1 MCLCRWIQ
9 HSFQYLSGD
18 FSLAASNG
26 GIIWKFRSANCLRIS
41 RPLKQ
46 LLKVSAVPISR
57 IAVWKFFCKLLSNYL
72 WRSLYIV
79 KFHDF
84 SIFFWT
90 PLEGFVWSMRIILWD
105 ASYFRHSNN
114 IHTARAS
121 LQNLLMELQW
131 KWRLQVLIRQQRT
144 KMNVS
149 TCFSIKYAHWR
160 WFCAPVFLRARS
172 GAQVK
177 LRARKIG
184 RVEVNFSSPDNVF
197 CFNSFFCE
205 FAIF

>member
-1 MCLCRWIQ
+1 M
-9 HSFQYLSGD
+9 
-18 FSLAASNG
+18 
-26 GIIWKFRSANCLRIS
+26 
-41 RPLKQ
+41 
-46 LLKVSAVPISR
+46 PISR

-131 KWRLQVLIRQQRT
+131 KWRLQVLFRQKKNKNERFQIFLD
-144 KMNVS
+144 K
-149 TCFSIKYAHWR
+149 TCTLTLI
-160 WFCAPVFLRARS
+160 LRARFS
-172 GAQVK
+172 ACS
-177 LRARKIG
+177 IG
-184 RVEVNFSSPDNVF
+184 RTSKIAPPKKRAHKILQRWIPFKSKSRKNFQTLIPL
-197 CFNSFFCE
+197 
-205 FAIF
+205 

>member
-9 HSFQYLSGD
+9 HSFQYLSRD

-90 PLEGFVWSMRIILWD
+90 PLEGFVWSLIRLFFEMHLILCIQTT
-105 ASYFRHSNN
+105 S
-114 IHTARAS
+114 T
-121 LQNLLMELQW
+121 LQEPHCKIFWWNYNE
-131 KWRLQVLIRQQRT
+131 KWRLQVLFRQQRT

-160 WFCAPVFLRARS
+160 WFCAPDRAP
-172 GAQVK
+172 K
-177 LRARKIG
+177 
-184 RVEVNFSSPDNVF
+184 
-197 CFNSFFCE
+197 
-205 FAIF
+205 

>member
-26 GIIWKFRSANCLRIS
+26 GIVWKFRSANCLRIS

-57 IAVWKFFCKLLSNYL
+57 IAVWKFFWKLLSNYL

-90 PLEGFVWSMRIILWD
+90 PLEGFVWS
-105 ASYFRHSNN
+105 
-114 IHTARAS
+114 
-121 LQNLLMELQW
+121 
-131 KWRLQVLIRQQRT
+131 LIRLFFEMHLILCIQTTSTLQEPHCKIFWWNYNENEGCKSYLGNKEQKWT
-144 KMNVS
+144 FLHVS
-149 TCFSIKYAHWR
+149 RSNMHTDVDSARPIGRPSKIAR
-160 WFCAPVFLRARS
+160 PKNRARRS
-172 GAQVK
+172 KFLQ
-177 LRARKIG
+177 
-184 RVEVNFSSPDNVF
+184 PW
-197 CFNSFFCE
+197 
-205 FAIF
+205 